1 MKVSCIIPT
10 RDRCQMLMQALA
22 SVEGQR
28 HSDLEI
34 IVVDDGSADG
44 TAAVVCERFP
54 RVRLVRLSG
63 VGPGPARN
71 AGVAASRG
79 DVVMFLDSD
88 DIWLEGHVDTLLQTM
103 ERGYDVAYGTTRT
116 MDRMGGG
123 EFLIPDNGE
132 GQEGDCFAALLSWC
146 FLVPSAVALRR
157 FAFDRSGGFI
167 AGDMGEDWAFF
178 LRLAEHFHFGFAG
191 PGPVTLRCL
200 HAGSLSS
207 TGNCAA
213 MARAVRR
220 VGRVLQDTA
229 RAEPAALTRFSELE
243 NWIIEKG
250 TTWTTV
256 QDWYTAMKKAKMI

>member
-10 RDRCQMLMQALA
+10 RDRCPMLMRALA

-28 HSDLEI
+28 CRDLEI
-34 IVVDDGSADG
+34 IVVDDGSTDG
-44 TAAVVCERFP
+44 TAAEVSERFP
-54 RVRLVRLSG
+54 HVRLVRRSG

-79 DVVMFLDSD
+79 DVLMFLDSD
-88 DIWLEGHVDTLLQTM
+88 DIWLDGHVETLLQTM

-116 MDRMGGG
+116 TDQMSGG
-123 EFLIPDNGE
+123 EFLIPDNGV

-157 FAFDRSGGFI
+157 SAFDRSGGFI

-191 PGPVTLRCL
+191 PQPVTFRYL

-207 TGNCAA
+207 VGSSKT
-213 MARAVRR
+213 MALAVRR
-220 VGRVLQDTA
+220 VGKVLQDSG